1 MALPLAGC
9 FSYIPIEPGS
19 VEPGLSVRA
28 RVSPGASSRIAPL
41 LGSSDARRLDG
52 TFVTHAGDTLIVE
65 VPTVMQDTRE
75 FGRTPNQRVSIG
87 RGELLELEVRK
98 LDRVRTGIIAGAT
111 AAIAGSFLIKSL
123 RGDPGKEQLPGGGGT
138 DNIVFLRVWWP

>member
-1 MALPLAGC
+1 MLAAGEKAVARAEAAFVALG
-9 FSYIPIEPGS
+9 
-19 VEPGLSVRA
+19 
-28 RVSPGASSRIAPL
+28 
-41 LGSSDARRLDG
+41 
-52 TFVTHAGDTLIVE
+52 
-65 VPTVMQDTRE
+65 RE

-98 LDRVRTGIIAGAT
+98 LDRTRTGLIVGAT
-111 AAIAGSFLIKSL
+111 AAVAGSILIKSL